1 MSQIFDAL
9 HQSQDDRAG
18 ANPARKFATAKELL
32 QAVEQVAEVSA
43 ESASKAIPATS
54 REPRRQFPTAKLSL
68 QPNNK
73 LVCFS
78 ATESL
83 AAEKFR
89 FLATRLRHI
98 QQKRTLKCIVI
109 TSSAPEEGKTMVAA
123 NLACSLAAGR
133 QNVLLIEGDL
143 RRPSLGQALGLA
155 DLPGLSQLLQSQLD
169 SASNIYSLEA
179 SGLYVLLAGNSHANP
194 FEFMEA
200 GKLLLL
206 VDTMSQLF
214 DWIVIDS
221 PPLLPLADTSMWLRL
236 AEAVILVARPGVTT
250 KHQLQRTLESIEQP
264 KLLGAVINASIQ
276 TTRDIYYY
284 HYTRRSTS
292 SQVAEALAK

>member
-43 ESASKAIPATS
+43 ESASKAIPPTS
-54 REPRRQFPTAKLSL
+54 REPRRQFPTAKISL

-98 QQKRTLKCIVI
+98 QQKRSLKCVVI
-109 TSSAPEEGKTMVAA
+109 TSSVPEEGKTMVAA

-143 RRPSLGQALGLA
+143 RRPSLGQTLGLG
-155 DLPGLSQLLQSQLD
+155 DLPGLSQLLQTQPEY
-169 SASNIYSLEA
+169 ASNIYSLEA
-179 SGLYVLLAGNSHANP
+179 TGLCVLLAGNIHANP
-194 FEFMEA
+194 FEFMAA
-200 GKLLLL
+200 GKLSLL
-206 VDTMSQLF
+206 VEALSQQF
-214 DWIVIDS
+214 DWIVVDC
-221 PPLLPLADTSMWLRL
+221 PPLLPLADTSLWVRL

-250 KHQLQRTLESIEQP
+250 KRQLQRTLEAIEQP
-264 KLLGAVINASIQ
+264 KLLGAVLNSSTEAANN
-276 TTRDIYYY
+276 TYY
-284 HYTRRSTS
+284 HHYAARSTAS
-292 SQVAEALAK
+292 LLPVAAQK

>member
-32 QAVEQVAEVSA
+32 QAVEQVAEVST
-43 ESASKAIPATS
+43 ESASKVARTN
-54 REPRRQFPTAKLSL
+54 RWEPPRQFPPAKISL
-68 QPNNK
+68 QPNNR

-98 QQKRTLKCIVI
+98 QQKRTLKCVVI
-109 TSSAPEEGKTMVAA
+109 TSSVPEEGKTMVAA

-133 QNVLLIEGDL
+133 QHVLLIEGDL
-143 RRPSLGQALGLA
+143 RRPSLGQTLGLS
-155 DLPGLSQLLQSQLD
+155 DLPGLSQQLQSKLEY
-169 SASNIYSLEA
+169 ASNIYSLEA
-179 SGLYVLLAGNSHANP
+179 SGLCVLLAGDSHANP

-200 GKLLLL
+200 GKLSLLL
-206 VDTMSQLF
+206 DKLSQLF

-221 PPLLPLADTSMWLRL
+221 PPLLPLADTSLWVRL

-250 KHQLQRTLESIEQP
+250 KRQLQRTLEAIEQP
-264 KLLGAVINASIQ
+264 KLLGAVLNASIEAANN
-276 TTRDIYYY
+276 TYY
-284 HYTRRSTS
+284 HHYAARSTAS
-292 SQVAEALAK
+292 LLPVAAQK